1 MDFIRFIFSSFWIW
15 LGFIILVCCV
25 LKYAVD
31 LVSAIRAKRHVFV
44 SKENEHWVVRIE
56 NASHED
62 VEATLVRQELRE
74 NLDTQQKAAEKSDL
88 Q

>member
-31 LVSAIRAKRHVFV
+31 LVSAIRAKRRVFV

-74 NLDTQQKAAEKSDL
+74 NLDAQQKAAEKSDL
-88 Q
+88 